1 MTHTQPTLLRQGTTE
16 RNERTLKYHPRTI
29 HIVQEESGYPYAET
43 VEFRAQEMDEWV
55 ILQHE

>member
-43 VEFRAQEMDEWV
+43 VEFRAQEVDE
-55 ILQHE
+55 